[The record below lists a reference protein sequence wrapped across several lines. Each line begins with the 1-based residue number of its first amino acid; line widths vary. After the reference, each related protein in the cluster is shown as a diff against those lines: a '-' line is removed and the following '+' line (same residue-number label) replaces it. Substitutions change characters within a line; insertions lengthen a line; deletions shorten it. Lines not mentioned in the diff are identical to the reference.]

1 MQCYCLPQVVDFL
14 NLYKINAGNV
24 YEYAR
29 SSPMIRQ
36 SLLTPL
42 MRWFL
47 FAMILAN
54 IAGTMTNILMPIYLT
69 ELGASVGQVGLV
81 FTLTS
86 IVILVLQIMG
96 GWISDSIGRL
106 RAIAIGS
113 VGGVLGFL
121 FMLLAPSWQWMLLAI
136 SVNQIPYALVG
147 PSFSAFI
154 AENSSE
160 ENRGRVYGITDTIY
174 QVVGLVG
181 PSLGGI
187 LADQFGF
194 KLMLLVATGFYT
206 TAAGLRIW
214 MARTM
219 HSPGEREPRQ
229 LTMASFKS
237 SMGSIWAMMIGG
249 GVVTWIFLTDGIRDV
264 GFRLSGEL
272 EPLYLE
278 QIIGLSLAQI
288 GLLGSFFSGAMMI
301 TPMIS
306 GKLADR
312 YGERVPISAGFL
324 IMFAA
329 FMVFLQGRAYPA
341 FILSWILFGI
351 GVGLFSPAY
360 QSLISKV
367 VPQHLL
373 GTFSGFFYSSLGVI
387 SLPAPLIGATLW
399 ERFNPRL
406 PFWITAVVSL
416 VTVVPAWLKFR
427 LPKSAAKPVPAD
439 SMD

>member
-1 MQCYCLPQVVDFL
+1 
-14 NLYKINAGNV
+14 
-24 YEYAR
+24 
-29 SSPMIRQ
+29 MIKS

-47 FAMILAN
+47 LAMILAN
-54 IAGTMTNILMPIYLT
+54 IAGTMTNLLMPIYMT

-86 IVILVLQIMG
+86 VVILVLQVMG

-113 VGGVLGFL
+113 LGGVLGFV
-121 FMLLAPSWQWMLLAI
+121 FMLWAPSWQWMLLAL
-136 SVNQIPYALVG
+136 SVTQIPYALVG

-154 AENSSE
+154 AENSTT

-174 QVVGLVG
+174 QVVGVVG
-181 PSLGGI
+181 PPLGGF
-187 LADQFGF
+187 LAGLYGF
-194 KLMLLVATGFYT
+194 KFMLLIATGFYT
-206 TAAGLRIW
+206 TAAVLRIW

-219 HSPGEREPRQ
+219 RSPGESEPRQ
-229 LTMASFKS
+229 LTLASFKQS
-237 SMGSIWAMMIGG
+237 LGLIWAMLVGG
-249 GVVTWIFLTDGIRDV
+249 GVVTWIFVTDGVRDV
-264 GFRLSGEL
+264 AFRLSGEL

-278 QIIGLSLAQI
+278 QVIGLSLAQI
-288 GLLGSFFSGAMMI
+288 GLLGSCFSAAMMI
-301 TPMIS
+301 MPLLS
-306 GKLADR
+306 GRLADR

-341 FILSWILFGI
+341 FILTWVLFGI

-367 VPQHLL
+367 VPRQSL
-373 GTFSGFFYSSLGVI
+373 GTFSGLFQSSLGLI
-387 SLPAPLIGATLW
+387 SLPAPLIGAMLW
-399 ERFNPRL
+399 ERYNPRL
-406 PFWITAVVSL
+406 PFLLTAMVSL
-416 VTVVPAWLKFR
+416 ITVVPAWLKFK
-427 LPKSAAKPVPAD
+427 LPQNPTPHSVEVE
-439 SMD
+439 

>member
-1 MQCYCLPQVVDFL
+1 MQCYCLPRVVDFL

-264 GFRLSGEL
+264 GFRLSENWSRSTWSRSSAYRL
-272 EPLYLE
+272 RK
-278 QIIGLSLAQI
+278 SDCLAH
-288 GLLGSFFSGAMMI
+288 SFPGDDDH
-301 TPMIS
+301 MIS